1 MKLKALSSAPAGDEF
16 IEHQLAE
23 TEMVLE
29 AANRG
34 KSMRRP
40 VAGGGGGAKPQENAV
55 EGAQDASGAA
65 ALEAS
70 DSDAQDAKAEKRAA
84 SEASE
89 ARDDGDPPEVEE
101 DEEEEA
107 KAPVEQKRARKGLKG
122 LAEIAA
128 GRAQAPRP
136 ATEEK
141 ADPVALPISD
151 AAARVMQSA
160 PEGAIA
166 TSADM
171 ADLVKGLTQPEPTA
185 APVDSA
191 AVSGQVA
198 GQAAPRAVGPAAV
211 PAVSQT
217 VGELIGQ
224 AAAGVIAAPLLGLT
238 SAHRHLKQ
246 RFRSAPAATQRNDL
260 PTARGEGLR
269 APVATLEKIS
279 NWKCEQIE
287 KAAEGVLA
295 AATELRSLDGF
306 VLWEE
311 GVAKEASKRGCSAG
325 EIVTSMRSDA
335 DLAPLREVM
344 TALWKERPDEF
355 EAYRRES
362 DTFEKRIKD
371 VREKFANSD
380 EGIRERVVG
389 SMKAVESGTAD
400 LPGLGKDEGEYM
412 QTLAERVRAMA
423 EVFKEIISAL
433 LSKLLGRE
441 NADSSPENVS
451 G

>member
-34 KSMRRP
+34 KSLRRP
-40 VAGGGGGAKPQENAV
+40 VAGGGGGAKPRESAV
-55 EGAQDASGAA
+55 EGAQDTSGTGQ
-65 ALEAS
+65 LESS
-70 DSDAQDAKAEKRAA
+70 DSDAQDLKAEKRAS
-84 SEASE
+84 SEVSE
-89 ARDDGDPPEVEE
+89 TLDDVRDAPEVED

-107 KAPVEQKRARKGLKG
+107 KVPVEQKRARRGLKG

-128 GRAQAPRP
+128 GKAQAPRP
-136 ATEEK
+136 ASEVK
-141 ADPVALPISD
+141 ADPVTLPISD

-160 PEGAIA
+160 PEGGIA

-171 ADLVKGLTQPEPTA
+171 ADLVKGLTQPAPTA
-185 APVDSA
+185 TLVDSA
-191 AVSGQVA
+191 AAPGQVA

-246 RFRSAPAATQRNDL
+246 RFRSAPEPAPRNDL
-260 PTARGEGLR
+260 PSARGEGLR
-269 APVATLEKIS
+269 VPVATLEKIS

-311 GVAKEASKRGCSAG
+311 GVAKEASKRGCSVG
-325 EIVTSMRSDA
+325 EIVTSMRTDA

-355 EAYRRES
+355 EAYRHES

-380 EGIRERVVG
+380 ESIRERVVV

-441 NADSSPENVS
+441 NADSSPE
-451 G
+451 

>member
-40 VAGGGGGAKPQENAV
+40 VAGGGGGAKPVASV
-55 EGAQDASGAA
+55 EDGAQATPASV
-65 ALEAS
+65 
-70 DSDAQDAKAEKRAA
+70 Q

-89 ARDDGDPPEVEE
+89 SDVPEGKAKAHDASEVPEVSDEMRDPPELEE
-101 DEEEEA
+101 DEEEA
-107 KAPVEQKRARKGLKG
+107 NAPAEQKRARKGLKG

-128 GRAQAPRP
+128 GKVQASRP
-136 ATEEK
+136 SSGAKEE
-141 ADPVALPISD
+141 PVALPISD

-160 PEGAIA
+160 PEGGIA

-171 ADLVKGLTQPEPTA
+171 ADLVKGLTQPTA
-185 APVDSA
+185 ATAPGDA
-191 AVSGQVA
+191 ATAS

-246 RFRSAPAATQRNDL
+246 RFRSAPAPAAPRNDL
-260 PTARGEGLR
+260 SSARGEGLR
-269 APVATLEKIS
+269 VPVATLEKIS

-311 GVAKEASKRGCSAG
+311 GVAKEASKRGCSV
-325 EIVTSMRSDA
+325 EEVVTSMRTDA

-344 TALWKERPDEF
+344 TALWKEQPDAF
-355 EAYRRES
+355 EAFRSES

-380 EGIRERVVG
+380 ESIRERVVG
-389 SMKAVESGTAD
+389 SMKAVELGTAD

-412 QTLAERVRAMA
+412 QTLAERVRAMV
-423 EVFKEIISAL
+423 EVFKEIISGL
-433 LSKLLGRE
+433 LSKLVGRE

>member
-34 KSMRRP
+34 KRMHRP
-40 VAGGGGGAKPQENAV
+40 LAGGGGSAKPTAKE
-55 EGAQDASGAA
+55 S
-65 ALEAS
+65 S
-70 DSDAQDAKAEKRAA
+70 DSTPVETGESAVPVDKTEDLAA
-84 SEASE
+84 SEGSE
-89 ARDDGDPPEVEE
+89 VLDEKREPPEVED
-101 DEEEEA
+101 DEEDDA
-107 KAPVEQKRARKGLKG
+107 KAPAARKRARKGLKG
-122 LAEIAA
+122 LADIAA
-128 GRAQAPRP
+128 GKVQTPRAAREDT
-136 ATEEK
+136 TE
-141 ADPVALPISD
+141 PVALPISD

-160 PEGAIA
+160 PEGSIA
-166 TSADM
+166 TSEDM
-171 ADLVKGLTQPEPTA
+171 ADLVKGLTQPVVTA
-185 APVDSA
+185 ASA
-191 AVSGQVA
+191 DAAAS

-246 RFRSAPAATQRNDL
+246 RFRSAPEPTVRNDL
-260 PTARGEGLR
+260 PSTRGEGLR

-295 AATELRSLDGF
+295 AATDLRSLDGF

-311 GVAKEASKRGCSAG
+311 GVAKEASKRGCSVG
-325 EIVTSMRSDA
+325 EIVTSMRNDA

-380 EGIRERVVG
+380 ESIRERVVG